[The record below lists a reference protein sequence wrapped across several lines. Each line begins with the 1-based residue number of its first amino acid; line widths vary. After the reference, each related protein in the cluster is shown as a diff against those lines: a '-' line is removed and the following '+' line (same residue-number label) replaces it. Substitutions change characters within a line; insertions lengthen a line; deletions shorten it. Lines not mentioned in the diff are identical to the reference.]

1 MKLLFDQ
8 NLAPALAKRLA
19 DLFPDSVHVR
29 EAGLERAVDID
40 IWRYAL
46 EHGLAIVTRD
56 SDFQELGQM
65 ALTAPRVVWIR
76 RGNCS
81 TAQIEALLR
90 RHAER
95 ITALGDGS
103 TPGFLILL

>member
-19 DLFPDSVHVR
+19 DLFPNSVHVR
-29 EAGLERAVDID
+29 EAGLERAVDTD
-40 IWRYAL
+40 IWRFAL
-46 EHGLAIVTRD
+46 EHGLAIVTKD
-56 SDFQELGQM
+56 SDFQELGQI
-65 ALTAPRVVWIR
+65 ALTAPRIVWIR

-81 TAQIEALLR
+81 TAEIEALLR

-95 ITALGDGS
+95 ISALGEGN

>member
-19 DLFPDSVHVR
+19 DVFPDSMHVR
-29 EAGLERAVDID
+29 EAALERADD
-40 IWRYAL
+40 DQIWHFAL
-46 EHGLAIVTRD
+46 EHGLAIVTKD

-65 ALTAPRVVWIR
+65 AVTAPRVVWVR

-81 TAQIEALLR
+81 TAEIEALLR
-90 RHAER
+90 RHAAR
-95 ITALGDGS
+95 ITALGEGG
-103 TPGFLILL
+103 TPGFLMLL